1 MLRADVAGDVAVRD
15 NHAETVE
22 IKPFGRRHMRHFLA
36 KRPGLDG
43 HFISDPGKAVDMGR
57 SRAGD
62 IDDNLGIDLLAGSQ
76 LHTADAAV
84 FLQDFD
90 HLDAKAEFR
99 AVLARGIGEVL
110 RRQGRV
116 CHIAAIRP
124 VERAADPVA
133 VGRAEFRI
141 IDPARRRETVQR
153 IDRQLVQNGRLVPL
167 LDRDIKV
174 AAVLEMLVQI
184 AVGLGPHHHAAAFLE
199 LRQRMPVGQP
209 QIRLPVTPVM
219 IAFPCEGGAVE
230 GRVMHADDGA

>member
-15 NHAETVE
+15 NHAETVKIE
-22 IKPFGRRHMRHFLA
+22 PFGRRHMRHFLA
-36 KRPGLDG
+36 KRAGLDC
-43 HFISDPGKAVDMGR
+43 HFIGDTGKAVDMGR

-62 IDDNLGIDLLAGSQ
+62 IDDDLGMNLLAGSQ
-76 LHTADAAV
+76 LYTADAAV
-84 FLQDFD
+84 LFQDFD

-99 AVLARGIGEVL
+99 PMLARGICKVL
-110 RRQGRV
+110 RGQGRV
-116 CHIAAIRP
+116 GHIATVRP

-141 IDPARRRETVQR
+141 IDPARRREAVQR

-184 AVGLGPHHHAAAFLE
+184 AVGLCPHHHAAAFLE
-199 LRQRMPVGQP
+199 LRQRMPVGQS

-219 IAFPCEGGAVE
+219 IAFPGKGSAVK